1 MESSED
7 KHVSLKDA
15 VAFVTAD
22 ADSEFSSEFSG
33 EEEESSE
40 EEIEVDNEEHTTN
53 SKRCRKRGRLCKL
66 IRTKGGQNRL
76 NNFRRENLEN
86 RWKTEDKDPIVPVFS
101 SEPGMTID
109 FQDSCNELDILKV
122 IVVMN

>member
-1 MESSED
+1 MASTED
-7 KHVSLKDA
+7 RHVSLEDA

-53 SKRCRKRGRLCKL
+53 PKRCRK
-66 IRTKGGQNRL
+66 
-76 NNFRRENLEN
+76 
-86 RWKTEDKDPIVPVFS
+86 KD
-101 SEPGMTID
+101 G
-109 FQDSCNELDILKV
+109 CAG
-122 IVVMN
+122 